1 MNDILIT
8 DFIKLQN
15 GFKFSVNQRIE
26 LSSLELFIYID
37 NNVLSTTQFT
47 ITKDSQN
54 ELYFVI
60 NFLEHFIFDSLVFYI
75 FKDNINSNLSITFY
89 RLHEITFDN
98 KSFTEHSFTLP
109 SNLNSSNY
117 EMYGFKFN
125 DNPILS
131 NNITFTFCNGINT
144 VHSYITL
151 LSSTLDEYTFKIEL
165 FDKNY
170 NHVPDSN
177 YQIEIRR

>member
-8 DFIKLQN
+8 DFIRLPN
-15 GFKFSVNQRIE
+15 GFKFSVNQIIE
-26 LSSLELFIYID
+26 LYPSELFIYID
-37 NNVLSTTQFT
+37 NKILSTKKFT
-47 ITKDSQN
+47 IAKDSQN
-54 ELYFVI
+54 ELYFSI
-60 NFLEHFIFDSLVFYI
+60 NFLENFTFDSLIFYI

-89 RLHEITFDN
+89 KLHQIAFNN
-98 KSFTEHSFTLP
+98 KSFTEHSFNIP

-117 EMYGFKFN
+117 EIYDFKFN
-125 DNPILS
+125 DNLISS
-131 NNITFTFCNGINT
+131 NNVIFTFCNGIDIIR
-144 VHSYITL
+144 SYITL
-151 LSSTLDEYTFKIEL
+151 LSSTPDEYTFKIEL